1 MRPLAREE
9 IVPLAAYASVRDSFR
24 SAVIAHK
31 RTRRLAVGPSV
42 TLVFEDR
49 ETLRFQVQEM
59 LWVERI
65 TEPER
70 VQHELDVYNELM
82 PGPRELSATLFV
94 EITEPGRIR
103 AELDRLIGID
113 EHVALVLG
121 SGAGERAMRARFDA
135 KQMEEDRISAV
146 QYIRFALGEVDVA
159 GLADPSRYAA
169 IRISH
174 PNYAHEA
181 ELPPAVRDSLVSGL
195 RADPH
200 SLMPP
205 IPAAAPRAEPEVL
218 YSSGGVRVLRP
229 VAPQLP
235 GHLIVESSAPLTSA
249 GEIDPMLWNALSE
262 AVRRTASEAAQRHGG
277 CRVVADFAP
286 GAPLR
291 WHILPRPVGSQKSSG
306 G

>member
-9 IVPLAAYASVRDSFR
+9 IIPLASYGSVRDAFR
-24 SAVIAHK
+24 NAVIAHK
-31 RTRRLAVGPSV
+31 RARRVPVGPSV

-65 TEPER
+65 AEPDR

-82 PGPRELSATLFV
+82 PGARELSATLFV
-94 EITEPGRIR
+94 EITDPARVR

-121 SGAGERAMRARFDA
+121 SGAAERGLRARFDA
-135 KQMEEDRISAV
+135 KQFEEDRISAV
-146 QYIRFALGEVDVA
+146 QYIRFALDDDGVA
-159 GLADPSRYAA
+159 ALAEPNHPAA

-174 PNYAHEA
+174 PAYGHEA
-181 ELPPAVRDSLVSGL
+181 ALPPDVRESLVAGL
-195 RADPH
+195 RADPG
-200 SLMPP
+200 SLVPP
-205 IPAAAPRAEPEVL
+205 LPDARPAEPEVL
-218 YSSGGVRVLRP
+218 YSGGGVRVLRP

-235 GHLIVESSAPLTSA
+235 GHLVVESSTPLTSA
-249 GEIDPMLWNALSE
+249 GEIDATLWSALSE

-291 WHILPRPVGSQKSSG
+291 WHILPRPRETGGSNRS
-306 G
+306 

>member
-1 MRPLAREE
+1 MRPLVREE
-9 IVPLAAYASVRDSFR
+9 IVPLAAYAGVRDAFR

-31 RTRRLAVGPSV
+31 QARRVSVGPNV

-59 LWVERI
+59 LFVERI
-65 TEPER
+65 SEPER

-82 PGPRELSATLFV
+82 PGARELSATLFV

-121 SGAGERAMRARFDA
+121 AGANQRALPARFDA
-135 KQMEEDRISAV
+135 KQLDEDRISAV
-146 QYIRFALGEVDVA
+146 QYIRFALDDSDVA
-159 GLADPSRYAA
+159 ALADGSCYAA

-174 PNYAHEA
+174 PNYGHEA
-181 ELPPAVRDSLVSGL
+181 ALPAAVRESLVAGL
-195 RADPH
+195 RADPAP
-200 SLMPP
+200 LVPP
-205 IPAAAPRAEPEVL
+205 LPAERAAEPEVL
-218 YSSGGVRVLRP
+218 YSAGGVRVVRP
-229 VAPQLP
+229 IAPQLP
-235 GHLIVESSAPLTSA
+235 GHLVVESSTPLTTA
-249 GEIDPMLWNALSE
+249 AEIDAALWSALSE
-262 AVRRTASEAAQRHGG
+262 AVRRTASEAAKRHGG

-291 WHILPRPVGSQKSSG
+291 WHILPRPRTA
-306 G
+306 

>member
-9 IVPLAAYASVRDSFR
+9 IIPLAAYASVRDAFR

-31 RTRRLAVGPSV
+31 RGRRLAVGPSV

-59 LWVERI
+59 LWVERVA
-65 TEPER
+65 EPER

-82 PGPRELSATLFV
+82 PGAHELSATLFV

-121 SGAGERAMRARFDA
+121 RGADERALRASFDA
-135 KQMEEDRISAV
+135 TQMEDDRISAV
-146 QYIRFALGEVDVA
+146 QYIRFALDGAGVA
-159 GLADPSRYAA
+159 ALAERDRYAA

-181 ELPPAVRDSLVSGL
+181 ELPPAVRESLLAGL
-195 RADPH
+195 RADPD
-200 SLMPP
+200 SLVPPLPAAMPP
-205 IPAAAPRAEPEVL
+205 AEPEVL
-218 YSSGGVRVLRP
+218 YASGGVRVVRP
-229 VAPQLP
+229 AAPQVP
-235 GHLIVESSAPLTSA
+235 GHLVVESDAPLESA
-249 GEIDPMLWNALSE
+249 GEIDPALWNALGE
-262 AVRRTASEAAQRHGG
+262 AVRRTVSDLAARYGG

-291 WHILPRPVGSQKSSG
+291 WHVLPRPR
-306 G
+306 

>member
-1 MRPLAREE
+1 MRPLTREE
-9 IVPLAAYASVRDSFR
+9 IIPLAAYGTVRDAFR

-31 RTRRLAVGPSV
+31 RARRMAVGPSV

-59 LWVERI
+59 LFVERI
-65 TEPER
+65 DEPER
-70 VQHELDVYNELM
+70 LQHELDVYNELM
-82 PGPRELSATLFV
+82 PGARELSATLFV

-121 SGAGERAMRARFDA
+121 AGADQRALRARFDA
-135 KQMEEDRISAV
+135 KQLEEDRISAV
-146 QYIRFALGEVDVA
+146 QYIRFALEPDDA
-159 GLADPSRYAA
+159 AALAEPGRYAT

-174 PNYAHEA
+174 PNYGHEA
-181 ELPPAVRDSLVSGL
+181 ALPPAVRESLVAGL
-195 RADPH
+195 SADPP
-200 SLMPP
+200 SLVPP
-205 IPAAAPRAEPEVL
+205 LPAESPKEPEVL
-218 YSSGGVRVLRP
+218 YSGGGVRVLRP

-235 GHLIVESSAPLTSA
+235 GHLVVESSTALTSA
-249 GEIDPMLWNALSE
+249 GEIDPALWNALSE
-262 AVRRTASEAAQRHGG
+262 AVRRTASDAAKRHGG

-291 WHILPRPVGSQKSSG
+291 WHILPRPRGS
-306 G
+306 

>member
-1 MRPLAREE
+1 MRPLARDE
-9 IVPLAAYASVRDSFR
+9 IVPLASYGDVREAFR
-24 SAVIAHK
+24 RAVIEHK
-31 RTRRLAVGPSV
+31 RARRLAVGPSV

-65 TEPER
+65 AEPER

-82 PGPRELSATLFV
+82 PGARELSATLFV

-121 SGAGERAMRARFDA
+121 RGAEARALRARFDA

-146 QYIRFALGEVDVA
+146 QYIRFALDESGAAAFAEP
-159 GLADPSRYAA
+159 GRYAA

-181 ELPPAVRDSLVSGL
+181 EFPPAVRESLLAGL
-195 RADPH
+195 RTDPDP
-200 SLMPP
+200 LVPP
-205 IPAAAPRAEPEVL
+205 LPDTGTPAEPEVL
-218 YSSGGVRVLRP
+218 YASGDVRVVRP
-229 VAPQLP
+229 VTPQLP
-235 GHLIVESSAPLTSA
+235 GHLIVESSATLERT
-249 GEIDPMLWNALSE
+249 GEIDPALWNALGE
-262 AVRRTASEAAQRHGG
+262 VVRRTASDLAQRHGG

-291 WHILPRPVGSQKSSG
+291 WHVLPRSR
-306 G
+306 

>member
-1 MRPLAREE
+1 VRPLAREE
-9 IVPLAAYASVRDSFR
+9 VVPLAAYGALRDTYR
-24 SAVIAHK
+24 RAVIAHK
-31 RTRRLAVGPSV
+31 RARRLEVGPNV

-65 TEPER
+65 DEPAR

-82 PGPRELSATLFV
+82 PGAHEISATLLI

-103 AELDRLIGID
+103 AELDRLVGID

-121 SGAGERAMRARFDA
+121 AGPAQRAIGARFDA
-135 KQMEEDRISAV
+135 EQFEDERISAV
-146 QYIRFALGEVDVA
+146 QYIRFALDDAHVA
-159 GLADPSRYAA
+159 ALSDAREPAA

-174 PNYAHEA
+174 PNYRHEVP
-181 ELPPAVRDSLVSGL
+181 LPPAVRESLAAGL
-195 RADPH
+195 RSDPE

-205 IPAAAPRAEPEVL
+205 VPSAAAPQPEVL
-218 YSSGGVRVLRP
+218 LERAGVRVLRP

-235 GHLIVESSAPLTSA
+235 GHLVVETSEPLAASGAIDDALWSALC
-249 GEIDPMLWNALSE
+249 DAL
-262 AVRRTASEAAQRHGG
+262 RRTAREAVEQRRG
-277 CRVVADFAP
+277 CRVVADFSP

-291 WHILPRPVGSQKSSG
+291 FHVLPRPH
-306 G
+306 

>member
-9 IVPLAAYASVRDSFR
+9 IVPLAAYADVRDAFR
-24 SAVIAHK
+24 RAVIAHK
-31 RTRRLAVGPSV
+31 RARRVSVGPNV

-59 LWVERI
+59 LFVERI
-65 TEPER
+65 DEPER

-82 PGPRELSATLFV
+82 PGERELSATLFV

-103 AELDRLIGID
+103 PELDRLIGID

-121 SGAGERAMRARFDA
+121 TGADQRALRARFDA
-135 KQMEEDRISAV
+135 KQLEEDRISAV
-146 QYIRFALGEVDVA
+146 QYIRFPLEPDDDAALAEPG
-159 GLADPSRYAA
+159 RYAA

-174 PNYAHEA
+174 QNYGHEA
-181 ELPPAVRDSLVSGL
+181 ALPPAVRESLVAGL
-195 RADPH
+195 RADPP
-200 SLMPP
+200 SLAPP
-205 IPAAAPRAEPEVL
+205 LPAERAAEPEVL
-218 YSSGGVRVLRP
+218 YSGGGVRVLRP

-235 GHLIVESSAPLTSA
+235 GHLVVEAGAPLTA
-249 GEIDPMLWNALSE
+249 TGEIDSALWTALSE
-262 AVRRTASEAAQRHGG
+262 AVRRTASDAAQRHGG

-291 WHILPRPVGSQKSSG
+291 WHILPRPRTAER
-306 G
+306 